1 LRPIQDQSKLLNVQE
16 RYIKRESESISSS
29 LPFPRLREV
38 GDLFDWEL
46 KKVSFSAYLNHPFLG
61 ENLVVECQREKL
73 FLLKSQTG
81 IEKALDLYFPHNK

>member
-46 KKVSFSAYLNHPFLG
+46 KKVSFSANRKSSFPGRELG
-61 ENLVVECQREKL
+61 GGMPKGEAFFIEVPDRHR
-73 FLLKSQTG
+73 KSPG
-81 IEKALDLYFPHNK
+81 FVFSS